1 MNQMQGKCLIQRC
14 LIFVVI
20 LNTFKKTNMK
30 LFIWK
35 TSLNSVVMV
44 LEAQS
49 TPVSFRGDSQDIFV
63 ENRNIIK
70 VQTRFQFE
78 SWS

>member
-1 MNQMQGKCLIQRC
+1 
-14 LIFVVI
+14 
-20 LNTFKKTNMK
+20 MK

-35 TSLNSVVMV
+35 TSLNSVVIVMV

-49 TPVSFRGDSQDIFV
+49 TPVSFRGDSPDIFV

>member
-1 MNQMQGKCLIQRC
+1 MSYFRSHFKNI
-14 LIFVVI
+14 
-20 LNTFKKTNMK
+20 FKKMK

-35 TSLNSVVMV
+35 TFLNSVVMV
-44 LEAQS
+44 WKRKS
-49 TPVSFRGDSQDIFV
+49 TPVSFRGDSPDIFV

-70 VQTRFQFE
+70 AQTRFQFE

>member
-1 MNQMQGKCLIQRC
+1 MSYVL
-14 LIFVVI
+14 I
-20 LNTFKKTNMK
+20 LNTFKKKIMK

-49 TPVSFRGDSQDIFV
+49 TPVSFRGGF
-63 ENRNIIK
+63 
-70 VQTRFQFE
+70 TGYFC
-78 SWS
+78 

>member
-1 MNQMQGKCLIQRC
+1 MQGKCLIQRC
-14 LIFVVI
+14 LIFVVN
-20 LNTFKKTNMK
+20 LNTFKKKIMK

-49 TPVSFRGDSQDIFV
+49 TPVSFRGDSPDIFV

>member
-1 MNQMQGKCLIQRC
+1 
-14 LIFVVI
+14 
-20 LNTFKKTNMK
+20 MK

-44 LEAQS
+44 WKRNRHLS
-49 TPVSFRGDSQDIFV
+49 IFAGIHLIV

-70 VQTRFQFE
+70 IQTRFQFE